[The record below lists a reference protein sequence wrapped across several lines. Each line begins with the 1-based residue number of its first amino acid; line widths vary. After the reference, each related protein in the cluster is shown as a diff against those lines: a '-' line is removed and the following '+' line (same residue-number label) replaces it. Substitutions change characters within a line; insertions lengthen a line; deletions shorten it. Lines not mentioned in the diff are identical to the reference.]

1 MWHLRTQC
9 SIRWILLQKS
19 WNWSPL
25 PLFSNQAV
33 AYQPEA
39 LEALWHWR
47 YISQNRRGI
56 NYSLVPKKE
65 RKQEVG
71 NPHLNKCCG
80 KATSSP
86 ITRLSQTITPNPFSV
101 ATLTRAR
108 VRNFGGVCGT
118 PSGGPVYYHPLAII
132 ASYLSPP
139 PSPRQT
145 LSHIHLISNTSPPTS
160 SNGQQI
166 YIPEG
171 ILFRKLSAP
180 VPWSRDA
187 YC

>member
-1 MWHLRTQC
+1 MWHLRTWC
-9 SIRWILLQKS
+9 SVRWILLQKS

-47 YISQNRRGI
+47 YVSQNLRGI
-56 NYSLVPKKE
+56 NCSLLPKKE

-101 ATLTRAR
+101 ATLPRAR
-108 VRNFGGVCGT
+108 VRNFGRVSVERQVVGLYIT
-118 PSGGPVYYHPLAII
+118 T
-132 ASYLSPP
+132 LSP
-139 PSPRQT
+139 S
-145 LSHIHLISNTSPPTS
+145 LLLI
-160 SNGQQI
+160 
-166 YIPEG
+166 YHHH
-171 ILFRKLSAP
+171 RRRDKLSP
-180 VPWSRDA
+180 IST
-187 YC
+187 